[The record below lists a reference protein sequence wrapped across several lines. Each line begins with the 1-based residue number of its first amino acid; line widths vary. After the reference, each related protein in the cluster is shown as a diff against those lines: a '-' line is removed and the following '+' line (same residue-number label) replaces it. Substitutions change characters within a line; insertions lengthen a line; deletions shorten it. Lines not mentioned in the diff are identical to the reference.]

1 MNKYFKNVLAIVVI
15 SALLLFVF
23 NYWLGIN
30 LIGQVIILLVGIY
43 AIYLNIHALVVEK
56 KDSELDRIQ

>member
-43 AIYLNIHALVVEK
+43 AIYLNMHALVVEM
-56 KDSELDRIQ
+56 KDP

>member
-30 LIGQVIILLVGIY
+30 LIGQVIILLVEIY
-43 AIYLNIHALVVEK
+43 AIYLNMHALVIER
-56 KDSELDRIQ
+56 KDP

>member
-1 MNKYFKNVLAIVVI
+1 MNKYFKYVLAIVLI

-56 KDSELDRIQ
+56 KDSRIG

>member
-30 LIGQVIILLVGIY
+30 LIGQVIILLVGTY
-43 AIYLNIHALVVEK
+43 AIYLNMHALVIERKV
-56 KDSELDRIQ
+56 S

>member
-43 AIYLNIHALVVEK
+43 AIYLNMHALVVER
-56 KDSELDRIQ
+56 KDP

>member
-43 AIYLNIHALVVEK
+43 AIYLNMHALVIER
-56 KDSELDRIQ
+56 KDS

>member
-43 AIYLNIHALVVEK
+43 AIYLNMHALVIER
-56 KDSELDRIQ
+56 KDP

>member
-1 MNKYFKNVLAIVVI
+1 MNKYLKNVLAIVVI

-43 AIYLNIHALVVEK
+43 ATYLNIHALVVEK
-56 KDSELDRIQ
+56 KDSRIG

>member
-43 AIYLNIHALVVEK
+43 AIYLNMHALVIEK
-56 KDSELDRIQ
+56 NDS

>member
-1 MNKYFKNVLAIVVI
+1 MNKYFKYVLAIVVI

-56 KDSELDRIQ
+56 KDSRIG

>member
-30 LIGQVIILLVGIY
+30 LIDKSLFC
-43 AIYLNIHALVVEK
+43 
-56 KDSELDRIQ
+56 